1 MSDSDVLR
9 IHTDG
14 ASRGNPGAAA
24 FAYVIQRD
32 GEEPIEEAETLG
44 DMTNNQA
51 EYTALVRALEHAH
64 EIAPHSHVNVFSDSE
79 LMVRQ
84 MNGEYRVKNEELR
97 GLYEQARKLC
107 DRFPAGVTIR
117 HVRRA
122 ANSRADA
129 LCNEV
134 LDGKRLPS
142 VRSLKLGPRLS
153 SAPAPAPA
161 PSLPPARPQKTPA
174 HSALHVEANDCLY
187 EAAKRWAVGIDPPET
202 QEVWK
207 KLLAILA
214 RHGIQVPP
222 PLTR

>member
-1 MSDSDVLR
+1 MAESDVLR

-64 EIAPHSHVNVFSDSE
+64 EIAPHSHVQVFSDSE
-79 LMVRQ
+79 LMVKQ
-84 MNGEYRVKNEELR
+84 MNGEYRVKNEDLR
-97 GLYEQARKLC
+97 GLYEEARKL
-107 DRFPAGVTIR
+107 RALFPAGVTIK

-142 VRSLKLGPRLS
+142 VRSLKLGPRS
-153 SAPAPAPA
+153 SPAPAPA
-161 PSLPPARPQKTPA
+161 PSSPPPRPQKA
-174 HSALHVEANDCLY
+174 ASDSRLHEEANDCLY